1 MYFLTTF
8 NGALHINILDRKIIN
23 ISKLLERNQI
33 TKMQALIRH
42 LRCAVC
48 YIFSS
53 ASLGGT
59 EEYCSG
65 LIFSYNYESN
75 GFIVI
80 IKDLPIM
87 TYDKSYS

>member
-8 NGALHINILDRKIIN
+8 NGALHINILDRKIIS

-33 TKMQALIRH
+33 TKNAGFNTSLEIR
-42 LRCAVC
+42 C

-53 ASLGGT
+53 ASLGET
-59 EEYCSG
+59 EEYWSA
-65 LIFSYNYESN
+65 LNFSYNYESN
-75 GFIVI
+75 VFIVI